1 MNGKHWILIAVSL
14 ALAVGLAA
22 VAADEDGRILRVKR
36 PALVVSDLDRS
47 IAFYRD
53 VVGLELFDR
62 DVDFGVAEGSFGDR
76 VFGVD
81 DGARKRM
88 AMFNTS
94 DEVRGFSLKEVRDMQ
109 WTVSQRPRISTVLFE
124 TNELAA
130 IEQRLR
136 NGDYTVFKPSAAQS
150 YDVRYVEMG
159 FLDPDGHLI
168 TMFEYVR

>member
-1 MNGKHWILIAVSL
+1 MYEKHGILIAVSL
-14 ALAVGLAA
+14 ALLLSLAA
-22 VAADEDGRILRVKR
+22 VANDEDERILRVKR

-53 VVGLELFDR
+53 VVGLERFNR
-62 DVDFGVAEGSFGDR
+62 DVDFGVADGSFGDR

-94 DEVRGFSLKEVRDMQ
+94 DEVRGFSLKEVRDME
-109 WTVSQRPRISTVLFE
+109 WTVSQRPRVSTVLLE
-124 TNELAA
+124 TNELAV

-136 NGDYTVFKPSAAQS
+136 DGGYTVFKPDAAQS
-150 YDVRYVEMG
+150 FDSSYNE
-159 FLDPDGHLI
+159 
-168 TMFEYVR
+168 